1 MSGRARPLKQA
12 AATLAVIRATS
23 AGLAKRN
30 CAREKC
36 AYCTGSVGLNGKS
49 SKVRCSSSCFYLR
62 ELRSVSSL
70 QNRLDSAFVQR
81 TANVEQRVSTKAVFK
96 FTFMLFPIHYW
107 WAGETYQLQESHRR
121 NVVFDRVNIFHC
133 SAQYFGEASL
143 YGRYL
148 KKVSS
153 HHNLRLLL
161 VRAANRGCTLFLPWI
176 EGAKKR
182 SLTWPGRYTFA
193 NCVRQVGLNCPGTP
207 VRMYLL
213 QERL

>member
-1 MSGRARPLKQA
+1 MFEFVFLLEGA
-12 AATLAVIRATS
+12 
-23 AGLAKRN
+23 
-30 CAREKC
+30 
-36 AYCTGSVGLNGKS
+36 
-49 SKVRCSSSCFYLR
+49 
-62 ELRSVSSL
+62 SL
-70 QNRLDSAFVQR
+70 C
-81 TANVEQRVSTKAVFK
+81 
-96 FTFMLFPIHYW
+96 LFPTEPIRLCVRTKDCTCRTKTVYKSRFIKYFHAFPDPSFVGG
-107 WAGETYQLQESHRR
+107 AGETYQLQESHRR
-121 NVVFDRVNIFHC
+121 NIVFDRVNIFHC